1 MSEISNE
8 RALERTTRVAALL
21 RQVVYCRN
29 EADVLG
35 LRLAHYLLDVAGAEL
50 ASVQDL
56 GLKTS
61 DGVDLRV
68 ARGPRERDAPSSPPR
83 DACFA
88 LPSPLEP

>member
-1 MSEISNE
+1 MSQISNE
-8 RALERTTRVAALL
+8 RAVERTTRVAALL

-50 ASVQDL
+50 ASVQDM
-56 GLKTS
+56 GLKTA

-68 ARGPRERDAPSSPPR
+68 AEGRESAMHLLRLRETHAS
-83 DACFA
+83 
-88 LPSPLEP
+88 PSPRP